1 MKEMKYIWV
10 IIFLLF
16 SAWKPSNFLFAQVYD
31 PIANNP
37 HIYSPDQIDSLLQ
50 KPECLIGYFPNQT
63 GYLSKVD
70 SVGNGLLD
78 TTFTI
83 QQIKIPSGDEL
94 INGWLYLP
102 LGNEKYPLVVLTNG
116 GGNILPNIRS
126 FSDWLAPILA
136 HCGIAAFVHDKR
148 GTGESEGDFAKT
160 TYEDYIT
167 DAGNCAVFLAKH
179 ENIDAGFVGVAGAS
193 EGGRIAVI
201 AASRYPEIKF
211 VISFAGTV
219 VSPVDDRIN
228 AQKGW
233 LKSLNLPD
241 STFSEVLALHEKS
254 IRAWASVNPKEH
266 EKVNREIFQLRNKY
280 DARLLPYTKN
290 EMDSIPD
297 FETVLSTWYSL
308 RYDYMSEMEH
318 FSKKWLAI
326 FGEEDQVVPTFES
339 VNNITHYMNLS
350 GNNNYN
356 VAVLPDCGHSPVNI
370 KTRRMVRLDN
380 MIINWINGEVFI
392 D

>member
-1 MKEMKYIWV
+1 MKKKWV
-10 IIFLLF
+10 IVFLLF
-16 SAWKPSNFLFAQVYD
+16 SAWQPSKFLFAQVPETISD
-31 PIANNP
+31 NP
-37 HIYSPDQIDSLLQ
+37 HIFTTDQIDSLLQ

-63 GYLSKVD
+63 GYLTKVD
-70 SVGNGLLD
+70 STGKELFD

-83 QQIKIPSGDEL
+83 QQIKIPSGDAL

-116 GGNILPNIRS
+116 GGNIIRNIRS

-136 HCGIAAFVHDKR
+136 HCGIAAFVHDKI
-148 GTGESEGDFAKT
+148 GTGDSEGDFAKT

-167 DAGNCAVFLAKH
+167 DAGNCTAFLSKH
-179 ENIDAGFVGVAGAS
+179 EQIDSDLIGIAGAS

-201 AASRYPEIKF
+201 AASRYPEVKF

-219 VSPVDDRIN
+219 VSAVDDRIN

-241 STFSEVLALHEKS
+241 STFKEVLDLHEKS
-254 IRAWASVNPKEH
+254 IRAWASDDHEEH
-266 EKVNREIFQLRNKY
+266 EKVNQEIFEMREKY
-280 DARLLPYTKN
+280 DAQILPYTKQ

-297 FETVLSTWYSL
+297 FEIILSTWYSL

-318 FSKKWLAI
+318 FSKKWFAI

-339 VNNITHYMNLS
+339 VENISFYMNLS
-350 GNNNYN
+350 GNNDYN

-370 KTRRMVRLDN
+370 KTSRMVRLDN
-380 MIINWINGEVFI
+380 LIINWMNGNVLNKN
-392 D
+392 